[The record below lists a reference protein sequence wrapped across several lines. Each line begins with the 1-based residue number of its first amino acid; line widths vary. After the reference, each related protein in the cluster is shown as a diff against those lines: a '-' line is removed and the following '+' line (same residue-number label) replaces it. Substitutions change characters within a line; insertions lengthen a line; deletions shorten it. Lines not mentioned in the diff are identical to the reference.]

1 MITDNQYSAYND
13 EGFICVNVRY
23 GIYKYL
29 FIHPQYFVEKLSN
42 SSFLM
47 AKTVLLFSKRL
58 AKVNALEL
66 SYNNLLDL
74 LPTHKITDKQKRH
87 LQNNL
92 LKGFVYY
99 YQVYCSDILE

>member
-1 MITDNQYSAYND
+1 M
-13 EGFICVNVRY
+13 
-23 GIYKYL
+23 YKYL

-42 SSFLM
+42 SSFLK
-47 AKTVLLFSKRL
+47 AETVLLFSKQL

-92 LKGFVYY
+92 RKGFVYY
-99 YQVYCSDILE
+99 